1 MSLKQL
7 RLAKKYSQHQL
18 ARITKISQNAI
29 SQHERGIVD
38 PTYSALKK
46 YSQALDCEI
55 SDLSEMRTCDTC
67 GLDLPLVCYYN
78 RKQYHDTT
86 CGVCRGDR
94 VVVRSAKTRP
104 FSDLEGLCYQ
114 MDKRRGERRGRTK
127 EQIARSIARE
137 HNRDVEFVR
146 GKMDGLETL

>member
-1 MSLKQL
+1 MSLKKH

-55 SDLSEMRTCDTC
+55 SDLSEMRTGAAC
-67 GLDLPLVCYYN
+67 GL
-78 RKQYHDTT
+78 
-86 CGVCRGDR
+86 
-94 VVVRSAKTRP
+94 A
-104 FSDLEGLCYQ
+104 
-114 MDKRRGERRGRTK
+114 
-127 EQIARSIARE
+127 
-137 HNRDVEFVR
+137 
-146 GKMDGLETL
+146 ETATGADAGAVFA